1 MRNLVIVF
9 GLLFSSFLFSQSKD
23 DKPKSIFNVEINGA
37 KTVVKEGEDFKLDGK
52 TIKISL
58 SSEVTF
64 SKGNIR
70 FNYPQYFTYE
80 YKNLSES
87 LENWVLSGN
96 HFKIFLMKFKG
107 NQSIKSY
114 VQVIRERFVNS
125 VDSEIDISLNK
136 NIFKGYK
143 IDVSVLS
150 NPMKMEIFK
159 IKYDGNNTYFLVFQ
173 DTKKG
178 NYSESEEY
186 VMAKNIIDKTL
197 VIE

>member
-9 GLLFSSFLFSQSKD
+9 GVLFSSFLFSQSKD

-80 YKNLSES
+80 YKNLT
-87 LENWVLSGN
+87 N
-96 HFKIFLMKFKG
+96 
-107 NQSIKSY
+107 KSSDIIVTY
-114 VQVIRERFVNS
+114 ILANFNDKKYS
-125 VDSEIDISLNK
+125 V
-136 NIFKGYK
+136 F
-143 IDVSVLS
+143 
-150 NPMKMEIFK
+150 
-159 IKYDGNNTYFLVFQ
+159 
-173 DTKKG
+173 
-178 NYSESEEY
+178 
-186 VMAKNIIDKTL
+186 
-197 VIE
+197 

>member
-1 MRNLVIVF
+1 
-9 GLLFSSFLFSQSKD
+9 
-23 DKPKSIFNVEINGA
+23 
-37 KTVVKEGEDFKLDGK
+37 
-52 TIKISL
+52 
-58 SSEVTF
+58 
-64 SKGNIR
+64 
-70 FNYPQYFTYE
+70 
-80 YKNLSES
+80 
-87 LENWVLSGN
+87 
-96 HFKIFLMKFKG
+96 MKFKG